1 VVYCFGPPCI
11 AEIPLGSSRL
21 DSTRLD
27 TFDVSSESRRACRL
41 CRAVLFQHGGR
52 RTSYNSARLYNLVV
66 FMLLH
71 TQIILVPSNKIN
83 QINVYS
89 NKLVNNLHIIT
100 LYILH
105 SKLSCVSSESRRTCR
120 AWRLTSVS
128 SRVCSNMADDEET
141 VGHSACVYKFSFLC
155 FVRTRKE
162 KKTTRSVS

>member
-1 VVYCFGPPCI
+1 MVYCFGPPCI

-100 LYILH
+100 LYKLH
-105 SKLSCVSSESRRTCR
+105 NKLSCERVETNVSSV
-120 AWRLTSVS
+120 TSVS